1 MRTSFIATCPTPIK
15 SSKKVD
21 ILDFWKKKQ
30 SKFPVLA
37 CMTCDILTIQ
47 ASTVA
52 SESSFSLNGRII
64 SVRRTRLTPE
74 SVEMAVCLKDYLD
87 GVQRLQDK
95 TSLETDM
102 GQFEDNIEENEQ
114 AMGLSTPATTTD
126 NDGSSSAGGVSQ
138 YEDDEELDV
147 DELDEPTA
155 LYRLENYGTLHYAPW
170 DGSTS
175 NPNI

>member
-1 MRTSFIATCPTPIK
+1 M
-15 SSKKVD
+15 
-21 ILDFWKKKQ
+21 
-30 SKFPVLA
+30 
-37 CMTCDILTIQ
+37 
-47 ASTVA
+47 
-52 SESSFSLNGRII
+52 
-64 SVRRTRLTPE
+64 
-74 SVEMAVCLKDYLD
+74 
-87 GVQRLQDK
+87 
-95 TSLETDM
+95 DM

-114 AMGLSTPATTTD
+114 TMELSTPPTTTD
-126 NDGSSSAGGVSQ
+126 DDGGSSAGGVSQ